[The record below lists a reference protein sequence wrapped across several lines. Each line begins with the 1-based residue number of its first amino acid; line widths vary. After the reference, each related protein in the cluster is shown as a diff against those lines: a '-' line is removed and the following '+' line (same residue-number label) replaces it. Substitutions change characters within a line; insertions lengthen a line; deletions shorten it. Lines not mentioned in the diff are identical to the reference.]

1 MEELRGT
8 LFLILTSQI
17 FSRGLAKFFICLIK
31 FPTVLE
37 NYVASLAI
45 YIASHEIY
53 IASHEIYIARLEIY
67 FLVLLAKNLRH
78 SNNFG
83 RLVMKIGVHIFSFL
97 VPFVALFDA

>member
-1 MEELRGT
+1 M
-8 LFLILTSQI
+8 
-17 FSRGLAKFFICLIK
+17 
-31 FPTVLE
+31 LE

-83 RLVMKIGVHIFSFL
+83 RLVMKIGVHIFSFSE
-97 VPFVALFDA
+97 PFVALFDA